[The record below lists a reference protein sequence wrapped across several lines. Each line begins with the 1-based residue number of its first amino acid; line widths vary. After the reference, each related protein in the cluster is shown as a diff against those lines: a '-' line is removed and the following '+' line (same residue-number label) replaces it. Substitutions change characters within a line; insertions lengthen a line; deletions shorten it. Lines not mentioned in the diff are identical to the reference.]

1 MLRSV
6 KKMEEQIEFLLKV
19 IKRLN
24 NIRKELE
31 EENTN
36 LKKQLTQTNT
46 IKTLTNSFQMQNVYQ
61 EVDHI
66 LGEDYGKIMRRSAK
80 NNVSK
85 R

>member
-1 MLRSV
+1 
-6 KKMEEQIEFLLKV
+6 MEEQIEFLLKV

-36 LKKQLTQTNT
+36 LKKQLTETNT

-61 EVDHI
+61 EVDNI
-66 LGEDYGKIMRRSAK
+66 LGEDYGKIMRRTAK

>member
-1 MLRSV
+1 
-6 KKMEEQIEFLLKV
+6 MEEQIEFLLGV

-31 EENTN
+31 EENAN
-36 LKKQLTQTNT
+36 LKKQLTEKNT
-46 IKTLTNSFQMQNVYQ
+46 VETLMNSFQMQNIYQ

-66 LGEDYGKIMRRSAK
+66 LGEDYGKIMK
-80 NNVSK
+80 EEVDDVSK

>member
-1 MLRSV
+1 
-6 KKMEEQIEFLLKV
+6 MEEQIEFLLKV

-36 LKKQLTQTNT
+36 LKKQLTEANT

-66 LGEDYGKIMRRSAK
+66 LGEDYGKIMRSAK

>member
-1 MLRSV
+1 M
-6 KKMEEQIEFLLKV
+6 KEQIEFLLGV

-36 LKKQLTQTNT
+36 LKKQLTEKNT
-46 IKTLTNSFQMQNVYQ
+46 VETLMNSFQMQNVYQ

-66 LGEDYGKIMRRSAK
+66 LGEDYCKIMRRG
-80 NNVSK
+80 

>member
-1 MLRSV
+1 
-6 KKMEEQIEFLLKV
+6 MEEQIEFLLKV

-36 LKKQLTQTNT
+36 LKKQLTETNT

-61 EVDHI
+61 EVDNI
-66 LGEDYGKIMRRSAK
+66 LGEDYGKIMRSAK